1 MQFLTGWKRSVFLAL
16 QPVLVPRVRELTPEQ
31 HELGLELAE
40 TLLMDMA
47 PAKRRK
53 LTLFF
58 AVINLLSLARF
69 GRFAA
74 GLDSEQ
80 CAHLCRFLFDNPVS
94 LLRKGFWGINT
105 LARLSVYGQPELAP
119 QFGYLVRENPD
130 D

>member
-1 MQFLTGWKRSVFLAL
+1 
-16 QPVLVPRVRELTPEQ
+16 LTPEQ

-58 AVINLLSLARF
+58 VVINMLALLRF
-69 GRFAA
+69 GRTTTS
-74 GLDSEQ
+74 LPTEQ
-80 CAHLCRFLFDNPVS
+80 RARLCRFLFDNPVG
-94 LLRKGFWGINT
+94 LLRKGFWGVNT

-119 QFGYLVRENPD
+119 HFGYLIRENPD